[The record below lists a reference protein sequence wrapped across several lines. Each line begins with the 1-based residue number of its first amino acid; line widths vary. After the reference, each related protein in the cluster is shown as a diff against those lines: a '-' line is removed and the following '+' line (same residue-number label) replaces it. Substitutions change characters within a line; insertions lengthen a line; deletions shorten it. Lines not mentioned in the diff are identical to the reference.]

1 MAYKKKGSR
10 AWRKSVFHI
19 RKLYHHIT
27 CIRRN
32 FIHQVTTKIA
42 ETQGYIFGEDLKIKE
57 MTESASGTLENPGT
71 DVARKRG
78 LNRAI
83 QRQGWGLFDVFLGY
97 KSAWKGRIYRH
108 VNPAYSSQTCR
119 RCKHLSSKSRERGS
133 TTFRCQR
140 CDFVDDADINAA
152 HNIEEAGLALIA
164 YESGQHYSLRNH
176 LDET

>member
-1 MAYKKKGSR
+1 
-10 AWRKSVFHI
+10 
-19 RKLYHHIT
+19 
-27 CIRRN
+27 
-32 FIHQVTTKIA
+32 
-42 ETQGYIFGEDLKIKE
+42 

-119 RCKHLSSKSRERGS
+119 RCKHVSSKSRERGS

-164 YESGQHYSLRNH
+164 SESGQHYSLRNH